1 MSIVVFTEKNKAASQ
16 IAGILSEGNFNRASV
31 EGVSVYDFKMNGK
44 EWRIMGLAGHIMG
57 YDFPEKFNNWREC
70 DPAILLDTDPV
81 KNVTKK
87 PFAAAISLLAI
98 GAEEVVL
105 ACDFDREGENIGFE
119 AKAIAE
125 KVASFPVKRARFSS
139 LSASEI
145 KKAFTNL
152 VEPDY
157 NMAMSAEARQIL
169 DLKMGAAFTRF
180 MTLAVRERVRTKGV
194 ISIGPCQT
202 PTCGFVYEREKLIK
216 NFQSKDFWKIE
227 AVFNKNGTDFTGAY
241 RGGHISE
248 KAKADEIFARI
259 KNCKK
264 GLVDKKTVKNILTSP
279 PYPLNT
285 TEFLKRASKFL
296 GISPENALEIAE
308 QLYLSGFTSYPRT
321 ETNKYADDF
330 DFRSKLVSFSSGI
343 YQKYALSIL
352 SAGDINCRNG
362 TKDGHDHPPIHPI
375 KAASRDDVERSVRMP
390 DVWKVYDLI
399 VRHFLS
405 NLMKPAVFEKTRFE
419 ILVGGEIFDVTGSVL
434 RDSGWLDVYPFET
447 KNDKLLPAI
456 DEKEEVDVK
465 KIKNIKSATNPPKR
479 LTEAEL
485 LTLMDKH
492 GIGTKA
498 TAPSHIETNKKRG
511 YFEVKGKTISILD
524 TGFTLMDTL
533 DTTVAI
539 LVKPEIRAR
548 IESLIQDVE
557 DGKKTLDTALDEG
570 TMLIKEMYSQL
581 NSSKDAIATRMAGTI
596 TDEQVTTDKKN
607 FVGTCPECGR
617 ILHMIKTD
625 KGRFVGCT
633 GYPQCK
639 KTYPLPKAGA
649 LTVLRSQE
657 CSKGGV
663 AVLKVGNKYNWAV
676 GIGPC
681 FTCDME
687 KKCFP
692 PEVVGPCPVCDG
704 SMFVIS
710 VKDSRFLG
718 CTNRCGHTQS
728 VPKSGRLTV
737 LSTLCEHCG
746 WHILR
751 VKEQKKDALEFCANR
766 QCVGKKKKSSV
777 VKQN

>member
-16 IAGILSEGNFNRASV
+16 IASILSGGHFNRASV
-31 EGVSVYDFKMNGK
+31 ESIPVYDFKMNGK

-57 YDFPEKFNNWREC
+57 YDFPEQFNNWREC
-70 DPAILLDTDPV
+70 DPAVLLDTPPV

-87 PFAAAISLLAI
+87 PYAAAISLLAS

-119 AKAIAE
+119 AKEIAE
-125 KVASFPVKRARFSS
+125 RVASLPVKRARFSS
-139 LSASEI
+139 LSSSEI
-145 KKAFTNL
+145 KKAFSNL

-180 MTLAVRERVRTKGV
+180 MTLSVREKARTKGV

-216 NFQSKDFWKIE
+216 NFKPKDFWKIE
-227 AVFNKNGTDFTGAY
+227 AIFNSNGSDFTGVHRA
-241 RGGHISE
+241 GNIHE
-248 KAKADEIFARI
+248 KEKADEIFARI
-259 KNCKK
+259 KDCKT
-264 GLVDKKTVKNILTSP
+264 GLVDKKSVKEARTNP

-285 TEFLKRASKFL
+285 TEFLKRSSKFL
-296 GISPENALEIAE
+296 GVSPEEALETAE

-330 DFRSKLVSFSSGI
+330 DFKSKLVAFSSGI
-343 YQKYALSIL
+343 YQKYALEVI
-352 SAGDINCRNG
+352 SAGEISCRNG

-375 KAASRDDVERSVRMP
+375 KAASKDDVERSVRIP
-390 DVWKVYDLI
+390 NAWKVYDLI
-399 VRHFLS
+399 VRHFLA
-405 NLMKPAVFEKTRFE
+405 NLMQPAIFEKTRME
-419 ILVGGEIFDVTGSVL
+419 ILVGGEIFDVKGSIL
-434 RDSGWLDVYPFET
+434 KSAGWLDVYPFET
-447 KNDKLLPAI
+447 KNDKLLPFI
-456 DEKEEVDVK
+456 EEKDEVDVK
-465 KIKNIKSATNPPKR
+465 KLKNTKSETTPPKR

-511 YFEVKGKTISILD
+511 YFETKGKTIAILD

-533 DTTVAI
+533 DATVPI
-539 LVKPEIRAR
+539 LVQPEIRAR

-557 DGKKTLDTALDEG
+557 DGKKSLESALEEG
-570 TMLIKEMYSQL
+570 TLLIKKMYSQL
-581 NSSKDAIATRMAGTI
+581 TSSKEAIAARMAGTI
-596 TDEQVTTDKKN
+596 VDEQVATDKKN

-617 ILHMIKTD
+617 MLHMIKTD

-633 GYPQCK
+633 GYPECK
-639 KTYPLPKAGA
+639 NTYPLPKAGA
-649 LTVLRSQE
+649 LTVLRSQQCE
-657 CSKGGV
+657 KGGV
-663 AVLKVGNKYNWAV
+663 AVMKVGNKYNWAV

-681 FTCDME
+681 FTCDLE

-692 PEVVGPCPVCDG
+692 PEIVGPCPACDG
-704 SMFVIS
+704 SMFLITT
-710 VKDSRFLG
+710 KDSRFLA

-728 VPKSGRLTV
+728 VPKSGRLTI
-737 LSTLCEHCG
+737 LDRLCEHCG

-751 VKEQKKDALEFCANR
+751 VKEQKQDAKEFCCNR
-766 QCVGKKKKSSV
+766 KCPGKR
-777 VKQN
+777 